1 MERRN
6 FLKRLFKVGVGAAAL
21 ATVPVP
27 AIAKPKDEKRFKI
40 DDIFEPC
47 DGNRQL
53 FFLKGDSWLE
63 KEIRNILGEHF
74 VDEKYFRCY
83 DPIYNCYIPV
93 KDTYNKD
100 DFKPFLL
107 FVKSKK
113 FDYFCDH
120 VGNYGKQFGAMRL
133 FKEEKDGY
141 YRIDMYQARNPKC
154 LY

>member
-6 FLKRLFKVGVGAAAL
+6 FLKRLFGICVGAAL
-21 ATVPVP
+21 ASVP
-27 AIAKPKDEKRFKI
+27 AIGKGKDEKRFKI

-47 DGNRQL
+47 DGNRRL
-53 FFLKGDSWLE
+53 FYLKDDSWLE
-63 KEIRNILGEHF
+63 QEIRKILGERF
-74 VDEKYFRCY
+74 VDEKYFSCY

-107 FVKSKK
+107 VVKSKK

-120 VGNYGKQFGAMRL
+120 IGNHGKQFGAMRL

-141 YRIDMYQARNPKC
+141 YRIDMYLARNPKC